1 MDGMEKENQEM
12 YLACIKFIEDEV
24 TFQCSFDRY
33 YWDDVKDV
41 LKSFF
46 DQYQPERS
54 KREDPEKGCGALNTV
69 ET

>member
-41 LKSFF
+41 LKSLCI
-46 DQYQPERS
+46 R
-54 KREDPEKGCGALNTV
+54 N
-69 ET
+69 